1 MSLIRFENVVKKFE
15 GREVLS
21 GVSFTVEKGEI
32 LAVVGPSGTGKSVTL
47 KHLVRLLTPTS
58 GSVWLDDVEIS
69 SATGWE
75 LEAIRNRFGYL
86 FQGGALLGW
95 LTVEE
100 NVALPLR
107 EHGGLTE
114 DEIDARV
121 KEALAAVELSDAA
134 DRYPAEISGGM
145 QKRAGLAR
153 AIVRRNDII
162 LYDEPTSGL
171 DPVTSVT
178 INRLIRR
185 LNKERGITSIVVTH
199 DLQGALL
206 FADRVLM
213 LKDGHVVEAS
223 APAAFVKSPNPDV
236 REFLD
241 AQLITPDILETRQSA
256 PYNARHADD
265 GQGIE

>member
-1 MSLIRFENVVKKFE
+1 MSLIRFDNVVKKFE

-21 GVSFTVEKGEI
+21 GVSFSVEKGEI

-69 SATGWE
+69 SATGGE

-95 LTVEE
+95 LTVAE

-121 KEALAAVELSDAA
+121 DEALAAVELTDAA

-213 LKDGHVVEAS
+213 LKDGHVVEVS
-223 APAAFVKSPNPDV
+223 APAAFVRSTNPDV

-241 AQLITPDILETRQSA
+241 AQLITPDILG
-256 PYNARHADD
+256 ADYRL
-265 GQGIE
+265 Q

>member
-121 KEALAAVELSDAA
+121 KEALAAVELSDAT

-206 FADRVLM
+206 FADRMLM

-223 APAAFVKSPNPDV
+223 APAAFVKSSNPDV

>member
-223 APAAFVKSPNPDV
+223 APAAFVKSSNPDV

-265 GQGIE
+265 GQGH

>member
-1 MSLIRFENVVKKFE
+1 MIRFENVVKRFD
-15 GREVLS
+15 GREVLA
-21 GVSFTVEKGEI
+21 GVSFEVAKGEV
-32 LAVVGPSGTGKSVTL
+32 LAIVGPSGTGKSVTL

-58 GSVWLDDVEIS
+58 GHVWLDDVEIS
-69 SATGWE
+69 AASGRV
-75 LEAIRNRFGYL
+75 LERIRERFGYL

-95 LTVEE
+95 LTVAE

-107 EHGGLTE
+107 ERTSLKPA
-114 DEIDARV
+114 EIEARV
-121 KEALAAVELSDAA
+121 AESLAAVELLDAA

-153 AIVRRNDII
+153 AIVRRSDII

-185 LNKERGITSIVVTH
+185 LNRTRGITSIVVTH

-206 FADRVLM
+206 FADRILM
-213 LKDGHVVEAS
+213 LKGGRVVESTPPAEFVRS
-223 APAAFVKSPNPDV
+223 ANPEV

-241 AQLITPDILETRQSA
+241 AQFITESSFLQMK
-256 PYNARHADD
+256 ADYEKE
-265 GQGIE
+265 Q

>member
-213 LKDGHVVEAS
+213 LKNGHVVEAS

>member
-1 MSLIRFENVVKKFE
+1 MIRFDNVVKKFE
-15 GREVLS
+15 GRAVLD
-21 GVSFTVEKGEI
+21 GVSFEVAKGEI
-32 LAVVGPSGTGKSVTL
+32 LVIVGPSGTGKSVTL

-58 GSVWLDDVEIS
+58 GSVWLDDIEIS
-69 SATGWE
+69 SATGKT
-75 LEAIRNRFGYL
+75 LEAVRERFGYL

-95 LTVEE
+95 LTVAE

-107 EHGGLTE
+107 ERTHLSE
-114 DEIDARV
+114 AEIEMRV
-121 KEALAAVELSDAA
+121 VKALDAVELLPAA

-153 AIVRRNDII
+153 AIVRQSDII

-206 FADRVLM
+206 FADRLLM
-213 LKDGHVVEAS
+213 LKDGHVVTIAT
-223 APAAFVKSPNPDV
+223 PAEFVHSPIPDV
-236 REFLD
+236 QDFLK
-241 AQLITPDILETRQSA
+241 AQFITPDLLEKKL
-256 PYNARHADD
+256 
-265 GQGIE
+265 